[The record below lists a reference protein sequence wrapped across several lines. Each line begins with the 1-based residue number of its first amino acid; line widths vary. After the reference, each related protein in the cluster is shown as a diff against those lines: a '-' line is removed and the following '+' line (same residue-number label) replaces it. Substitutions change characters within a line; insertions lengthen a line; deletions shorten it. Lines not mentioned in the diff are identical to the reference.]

1 MIGSTGAVGG
11 QVAAT
16 LASSSEV
23 GGLTLLGRRPT
34 EGLPEA
40 KVTQHTVDVLEPS
53 TYREIVADHD
63 VAICTLGVGQPS
75 KMSKEDFVRID
86 KDAVLAFATTCRDA
100 GVRHFEL
107 LASVGVGAE
116 SNSFYLRT
124 KGELEDGLRGLEF
137 PRLSLFHPSMILTP
151 KNRYGVSQ
159 ALTLA
164 VWPKL
169 RPLLFGPL
177 RRFRGVRVEELG
189 RAMAFN
195 ALTEGEGEEVLEWDD
210 FVALA
215 AQP

>member
-40 KVTQHTVDVLEPS
+40 NVTQHTVDVLEPS
-53 TYREIVADHD
+53 TYREIVAEHD

-116 SNSFYLRT
+116 SSSFYLRT
-124 KGELEDGLRGLEF
+124 KGELEDGLRALGF

-151 KNRYGVSQ
+151 KNRYGFSQ

-189 RAMAFN
+189 QAMAFN
-195 ALTEGEGEEVLEWDD
+195 VFTEREGEEVLEWDD